1 MKLNLVPLAMARHVS
16 ITPWTSLRVVT
27 HRIAHTPTWQ
37 LPQVT
42 PYLADIIS
50 TSAAVLA
57 SPENQGLT
65 KYGSEAALLVHKFKT
80 QVTSILQDKN
90 HQTRWTAVVLIKAT
104 VEAGGY
110 EILRGA
116 RGWVKGLLETLS
128 VRSSFLVKVTYSS
141 CHSMETFGISNL
153 KILSKPTGETD

>member
-1 MKLNLVPLAMARHVS
+1 MARQPS

-42 PYLADIIS
+42 PYLACLIS
-50 TSAAVLA
+50 TSSAVLA

-80 QVTSILQDKN
+80 QVTSNLQEKN
-90 HQTRWTAVVLIKAT
+90 HYARWTAVVLIKAT
-104 VEAGGY
+104 LEAGGY
-110 EILRGA
+110 EILRGS
-116 RGWVKGLLETLS
+116 RSWVKGLLETLS
-128 VRSSFLVKVTYSS
+128 IL
-141 CHSMETFGISNL
+141 SNL
-153 KILSKPTGETD
+153 IGES